1 MKVTDAIRLAG
12 SRGSLAISA
21 TVAQT
26 DVLAEGIYDLWSD
39 IDCYIKIASTA
50 NDVTTGNGY
59 LLRANNTVAFD
70 VRSGEKIGG
79 IVASGTGTLS
89 FHRVG

>member
-1 MKVTDAIRLAG
+1 MKVIDAIRLAG
-12 SRGSLAISA
+12 SKGGLAVST

-26 DVLAEGIYDLWSD
+26 DVLAEGIYDLWAD
-39 IDCYIKIASTA
+39 IDCYIKIAPTA
-50 NDVTTGNGY
+50 NDVTTNNGY

-70 VRSGEKIGG
+70 VRSAERIGG